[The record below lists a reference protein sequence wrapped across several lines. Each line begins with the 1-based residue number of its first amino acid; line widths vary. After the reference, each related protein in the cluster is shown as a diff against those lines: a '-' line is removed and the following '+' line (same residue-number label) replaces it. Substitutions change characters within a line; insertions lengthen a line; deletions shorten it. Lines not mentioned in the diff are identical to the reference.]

1 MLLKTISSLEKCFLD
16 EGIDSKKEYKKA
28 TVLKNELFHFCV
40 AYRSESGRVF
50 AHLKLESEIS
60 DYINISRIESVPVR
74 FAADPDFRDDFY
86 LRDTPGLYP
95 DLLQPLGQDNRLIVY
110 TQTKAL
116 MVEVD
121 GPSGDTGRKISYKA

>member
-86 LRDTPGLYP
+86 LRILRGFIPTFCN
-95 DLLQPLGQDNRLIVY
+95 PLGRTI
-110 TQTKAL
+110 
-116 MVEVD
+116 
-121 GPSGDTGRKISYKA
+121 G